1 MEQLEDQ
8 RTRRAAAAG
17 ACRVMEPV
25 AKRKLRKEIQKAR
38 TPSAQTRLIERSV
51 MVYSL
56 PVWSPR

>member
-1 MEQLEDQ
+1 
-8 RTRRAAAAG
+8 
-17 ACRVMEPV
+17 MEPV